1 MMGACFL
8 KFLVLGLMAGLWH
21 CARHCGGGRGGILS
35 RAGCKK
41 WKPPDIPGNQ
51 LPLSDNLGTIK
62 PLRRQAEFAKCSW
75 KCIYRNSTAMKSAT
89 LTEHKFITNSA
100 CYFESYMNYGS

>member
-1 MMGACFL
+1 MQ
-8 KFLVLGLMAGLWH
+8 GLF
-21 CARHCGGGRGGILS
+21 GGGGGE
-35 RAGCKK
+35 
-41 WKPPDIPGNQ
+41 PPDIPGNQ
-51 LPLSDNLGTIK
+51 LPLSDNLGTK

-100 CYFESYMNYGS
+100 CYFESYMNDGS